1 MKITRFAPSNTGGC
15 HLGSIRT
22 ALYNYI
28 LAKQSGG
35 KFVLRIEDTDLKRC
49 SDESEKHIYDSLN
62 WLGLLP
68 DASSINSDH
77 LGPYKQSERD
87 YTKYAQYLLDN
98 GFAYY
103 AFDSND
109 ELDSAR
115 SRWENLKIKGGYGPL
130 TRHTMKN
137 SLTLPKD
144 SIDEKIKNGDSY
156 VIRFKMPIDRL
167 VRFEDGILGWIVI
180 NTNELDDK
188 ILMKSGGKVA
198 YHLAN
203 VSDDHDMGVTHVLRG
218 NEWVTSTPLHVL
230 LYEAFG
236 WTAPKFYHLPLILDK
251 DGKKFSKR
259 TAIKLGISV
268 FALNWT
274 GLDEDTNE
282 MKTILGFKELGYE
295 KEALLNYIALLGW
308 HPSGNDE
315 VFSVDDLITN
325 FSLDRINTSG
335 AKFDKD
341 KLDFLNSV
349 WVKKISTSEI
359 VELYPELKK
368 YNSNQIE
375 SIISLAKE
383 RAVFRKDLEVVINIF
398 TKNVNSYND
407 DTKLDDTF
415 KLVSNTL
422 VNELDSI
429 DWKSDI
435 IKQKIYDVC
444 TNTGV
449 KMGKYLPGLRQALT
463 GGISGP
469 DLNTTMGI
477 LGIDETKN
485 RISNALF
492 TSNIQSI

>member
-1 MKITRFAPSNTGGC
+1 MNTRFAPSNTGAM

-22 ALYNYI
+22 ALYNYV

-35 KFVLRIEDTDLKRC
+35 KFILRIEDTDLKRC
-49 SDESEKHIYDSLN
+49 TDESESHIYDSLK

-68 DASSINSDH
+68 DASPINPDK

-87 YTKYAQYLLDN
+87 YSKYAQYLLDN

-109 ELDSAR
+109 ELDIAR
-115 SRWENLKIKGGYGPL
+115 KRWENLKIKGGYGPL
-130 TRHTMKN
+130 TRSTMNN
-137 SLTLPKD
+137 SLTLSSDLVTQKLA
-144 SIDEKIKNGDSY
+144 NGDSY
-156 VIRFKMPIDRL
+156 VIRFKMPNNQV
-167 VRFEDGILGWIVI
+167 VRFEDGVLGWIAI

-188 ILMKSGGKVA
+188 ILMKSGGMVA

-203 VSDDHDMGVTHVLRG
+203 VCDDHDMGVTDVLRG
-218 NEWVTSTPLHVL
+218 NEWVVSTPLHAL
-230 LYEAFG
+230 LYEAFK
-236 WTAPKFYHLPLILDK
+236 WVSPKFYHLPLILDK

-259 TAIKLGISV
+259 TAVKLGISA
-268 FALNWT
+268 FALSWT
-274 GLDEDTNE
+274 GFDDDTNE
-282 MKTILGFKELGYE
+282 MKTILGFRELGYE

-308 HPSGNDE
+308 HPSGNE
-315 VFSVDDLITN
+315 EIFSVDDLIKV

-341 KLDFLNSV
+341 KLDFINCV
-349 WVKKISTSEI
+349 WVQKIPNSEI
-359 VELYPELKK
+359 VDMYPDLKK
-368 YNSNQIE
+368 YTPDQIE
-375 SIISLAKE
+375 SVISLAKE
-383 RAVFRKDLEVVINIF
+383 RAVFRKDLEIVINIF
-398 TKNVNSYND
+398 TKNVNNYND
-407 DTKLDDTF
+407 DNKLDDTF

-463 GGISGP
+463 GGVSGP
-469 DLNTTMGI
+469 DLNSTMEI
-477 LGIDETKN
+477 LGLDETKY
-485 RISNALF
+485 RILKA
-492 TSNIQSI
+492 IQSLKINS